1 MRIFLALISLSL
13 SSCLFAQTENQ
24 LNINSAEPVTNPA
37 VVNTPTESVVEIDST
52 AQEIIMDTEEKNSRF
67 GNKRDKRKEPKRKLS
82 TAKKEVEAMPAS
94 PASMEEAEKL
104 EEEVLD
110 ELQIEESDVAV
121 GGSVNLNA

>member
-82 TAKKEVEAMPAS
+82 TAKKEVE
-94 PASMEEAEKL
+94 
-104 EEEVLD
+104 
-110 ELQIEESDVAV
+110 
-121 GGSVNLNA
+121 